1 MFVIIVGGG
10 RTGAHLAVSLIAAGH
25 RIKVVENRPHILERL
40 RQELPNDVLVVGD
53 GSSPTALEKAGIGE
67 ANVLAAVTDED
78 EANLVITTLA
88 RFEFNVART
97 IARVNNPKNAWL
109 FTPEMGVDVA
119 LNQAE
124 IMSRLITEEMS
135 LGDMMTLLKLR
146 KGEYSVIEEKVHPEA
161 VVVGKAIREVQFPPD
176 CSLVAILRKGRMII
190 PHGDTQLQ
198 AVDEVIALIH
208 TTQLTKLASLL
219 GKPAG

>member
-10 RTGAHLAVSLIAAGH
+10 RTGAQLSVTLLNAGH
-25 RIKVVENRPHILERL
+25 EIKVVEHRTHILERL
-40 RQELPNDVLVVGD
+40 RRELPPEVICEGD
-53 GSSPTALEKAGIGE
+53 GSSPTTLEKAGIGH

-88 RFEFNVART
+88 RFEFNCPRT

-124 IMSRLITEEMS
+124 IMARLITEEMS
-135 LGDMMTLLKLR
+135 VGDMMTLLKLR
-146 KGEYSVIEEKVHPEA
+146 KGEFSVVEEKVHPNA
-161 VVVGKAIREVQFPPD
+161 IAVGKAIRDIHFPSE
-176 CSLVAILRKGRMII
+176 CSLVAILRKGRMIV

-208 TTQLTKLASLL
+208 ASQIIKLAALL
-219 GKPAG
+219 GKPD

>member
-10 RTGAHLAVSLIAAGH
+10 RTGAQLANTLINAGH
-25 RIKVVENRPHILERL
+25 EIKVVEHRPHILERL
-40 RQELPNDVLVVGD
+40 QRELPVQVIFQGD
-53 GSSPTALEKAGIGE
+53 GSSPTALEKAGIRQ

-88 RFEFNVART
+88 RFEFNCPRT

-109 FTPEMGVDVA
+109 FTNEMGVDVA

-124 IMSRLITEEMS
+124 IMAKLITEEMS
-135 LGDMMTLLKLR
+135 VGDMMTLLKLR
-146 KGEYSVIEEKVHPEA
+146 KGEFSVVEEKVHPEA
-161 VVVGKAIREVQFPPD
+161 VVVGKAIRNITFPPD
-176 CSLVAILRKGRMII
+176 CSLVAVLRKGRMIV

-208 TTQLTKLASLL
+208 ATQIHKLAALL
-219 GKPAG
+219 GKPE